1 MSKIRPRPNSN
12 PPKESGRPTHF
23 VGIRI
28 AAPTALN
35 EIRAAVRQCSPGI
48 SGYMEEACKAHVT
61 LGVLRLDTD
70 ECVQR
75 CVADFRRA
83 ARKLRREKR
92 ALFPGGVLR
101 ASFDGFGMFGSRV
114 LFLKPSEAS
123 ISQLRE
129 MRACLLDEVDMRQE
143 FHEFNPHLTIAKRT
157 RWVSKRRA
165 TDSPVVTRM
174 PDDASVFDDVRV
186 QVEACVTSVELLK
199 MRGDQEEDEQA
210 GGGGETR
217 KTGGLFGGAARCQR
231 CGATGAGGMFAQPC
245 SRLQPCTELSA
256 RGAFV
261 LATGRGQA
269 AGNGGGFL
277 GVIADLYQ
285 RGLHVAGQRCIGTA
299 GGIDS
304 LRGHRGD
311 ALGLVQALL
320 PLR

>member
-129 MRACLLDEVDMRQE
+129 MRACLLEEVDMRQE

-199 MRGDQEEDEQA
+199 MRGDQEEDGYYKIEA
-210 GGGGETR
+210 SE
-217 KTGGLFGGAARCQR
+217 
-231 CGATGAGGMFAQPC
+231 P
-245 SRLQPCTELSA
+245 LSE
-256 RGAFV
+256 
-261 LATGRGQA
+261 
-269 AGNGGGFL
+269 
-277 GVIADLYQ
+277 
-285 RGLHVAGQRCIGTA
+285 
-299 GGIDS
+299 
-304 LRGHRGD
+304 
-311 ALGLVQALL
+311 
-320 PLR
+320 P